1 MQSTPDTR
9 HETIRERN
17 VAAILAAAEYEFAEK
32 GMRGA
37 SMQAVADRAGLPK
50 ANVHYYFKS
59 KKKLYLAV
67 LNRTLELWNA
77 SLADISEDDDP
88 REVIERFI
96 RQKMMLARS
105 HPRASR
111 LFAMEVIQGAPFL
124 KDYLRGEMRGWVRE
138 KARIFQRWIDDGR
151 MAPIDPVHLIF
162 LIWSAT
168 QHYADF
174 ETQVLTIQNQAEYE
188 EKDIEAIADFLCTV
202 IVNGCGIRSRGAAKR
217 RASARG

>member
-1 MQSTPDTR
+1 MATPPDNK

-17 VAAILAAAEYEFAEK
+17 VAAILAAAEIEFSEK

-77 SLADISEDDDP
+77 SLGEISEDDDP
-88 REVIERFI
+88 RAVIERFI
-96 RQKMMLARS
+96 REKMTLART

-124 KDYLRGEMRGWVRE
+124 KDYLRGEMREWVRE

-151 MAPIDPVHLIF
+151 MAPVDPVYLIF

-174 ETQVLTIQNQAEYE
+174 ETQVLTIQNKAEYE
-188 EKDIEAIADFLCTV
+188 DHDIEAIADFLCTV
-202 IVNGCGIRSRGAAKR
+202 IVEGCGIRPKRSAGR
-217 RASARG
+217 RAARG